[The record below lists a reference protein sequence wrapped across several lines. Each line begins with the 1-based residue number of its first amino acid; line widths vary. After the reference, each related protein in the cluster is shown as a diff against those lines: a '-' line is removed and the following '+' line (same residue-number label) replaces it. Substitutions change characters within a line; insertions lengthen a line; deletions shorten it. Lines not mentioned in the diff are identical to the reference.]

1 MFLASLLE
9 SSSPVGLK
17 PAKFWSRII
26 VLMFKASQQWSRQK
40 LCMRR
45 LIPIASLPTS
55 MFACCWYQT
64 LRIQSFPVASVR
76 NPSLLLFLFW
86 DAFFAEFVLRLLPA
100 FSFWIDTSTGYQ
112 LYLNLQKVELK
123 LLSSSSEVWF
133 GFFFPLSFYLLSF
146 IPPWFDEE
154 EKKKKNPS
162 SEAPKCR
169 PNCLYS
175 DPDTA
180 SWDSLTQEDLSMLRD
195 LTSPGSPVL
204 QSLTSSADSKDSHT
218 GLPHQTKVTCLQCC
232 QEHVI

>member
-112 LYLNLQKVELK
+112 LYLSLQKVELK

-154 EKKKKNPS
+154 EKKKKIPLQKHQNADQIVCTLILTVPAETAWLRKTS
-162 SEAPKCR
+162 ACWETWPLLEAQCCSLSP
-169 PNCLYS
+169 LL
-175 DPDTA
+175 
-180 SWDSLTQEDLSMLRD
+180 LTQRTPTPD
-195 LTSPGSPVL
+195 
-204 QSLTSSADSKDSHT
+204 
-218 GLPHQTKVTCLQCC
+218 
-232 QEHVI
+232 